1 MPRISSSRAVARTVV
16 VSPEYWAPVAVFEI
30 VVHSPIASASCSAN
44 TRTVCA
50 VAQSVAVKVR
60 FAALPKVPPDAPA
73 ATSMAPLPLATAT
86 VTLPPAGSVDRRTRY
101 VRGCPSRS
109 ASGVV
114 WSPEVFGSVSTSTP
128 TSSSAT
134 VAVSR
139 AVTPL

>member
-1 MPRISSSRAVARTVV
+1 MAAALP
-16 VSPEYWAPVAVFEI
+16 YWAPSGLFAI
-30 VVHSPIASASCSAN
+30 VPRSPTASASCSAS

-60 FAALPKVPPDAPA
+60 LAALPNVPPDVPGAK
-73 ATSMAPLPLATAT
+73 SMAGLSLDTAT

-101 VRGCPSRS
+101 VAVCPSFK

-114 WSPEVFGSVSTSTP
+114 WSPEVFGSVSTITP

-134 VAVSR
+134 VATSR
-139 AVTPL
+139 AVAPS